1 MWQSSWICLWKLRH
15 AQKLSEFR
23 VKISIFWNVAA
34 FIKIHCV
41 ILLLFRSSHRRC
53 SLKIGVLKY
62 FAKSTG
68 KHLCQSLFFYKVTGF
83 LFKKKPWRTPF
94 LRVTASDFL
103 QFDEVFSISCFYR
116 SSQWLFKV
124 KITCKIASF
133 IKK

>member
-15 AQKLSEFR
+15 ARKLSEFR

-34 FIKIHCV
+34 FIKIHCYSV
-41 ILLLFRSSHRRC
+41 TFQKQPPKVFF
-53 SLKIGVLKY
+53 KIVVLKY

-68 KHLCQSLFFYKVTGF
+68 KHLCQSFLFYKVTGF

-103 QFDEVFSISCFYR
+103 QYDEVFSISCFYR
-116 SSQWLFKV
+116 SSKWLFKV